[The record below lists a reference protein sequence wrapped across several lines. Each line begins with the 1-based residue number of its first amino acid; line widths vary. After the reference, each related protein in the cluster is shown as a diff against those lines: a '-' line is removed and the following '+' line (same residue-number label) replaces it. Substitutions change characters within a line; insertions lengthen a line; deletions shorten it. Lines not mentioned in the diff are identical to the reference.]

1 VTDPNDDEL
10 DRWLSKDVELLPPA
24 PGTFERVRTRARQRK
39 ARQALASA
47 AALAVV
53 VVGGAFAPAIISSLT
68 STGGGHQRGP
78 ESVAAGSAPAT
89 TAPSGTSHPTS
100 PPQPASPPV
109 STAPQPSS
117 STPVKL
123 TPSSLSQAGNRAK
136 VADHL
141 QPTSI
146 TFVSSQLGAVIGQA
160 PAAGQC
166 SDPATCTSMAGT
178 DDYGQTWFGVSAPA
192 TGPPAGAR
200 GVSQLRFLNQD
211 QGFAYGPELWVT
223 QDGGLAWSRVR
234 LPSGVRVTD
243 LETVDGQVLAVWA
256 RCQGTGPDFAA
267 TCTQFSLE
275 TAAAGNAS
283 DVSGWHAVPG
293 ATGLRSSASSASAV
307 LTLAAGPT
315 TSPDSGTVYLL
326 APDGRLLS
334 GGLAGQRLTAAGQV
348 PAGCLPGLPQAGT
361 GTPSEALLTYQS
373 PNLYMV
379 CSGSAQA
386 VLYDSAD
393 GGRTW
398 TRLHVVPG
406 QGIVTSLAASSGGL
420 IVIATT
426 QDLLTTRDNGHT
438 WNGAVLGQGFSYVG
452 MTDQSRGVALPAG
465 TSLGKVWITRDG
477 GQTWRPSAVRSSR

>member
-1 VTDPNDDEL
+1 VTDQNDDKL
-10 DRWLSKDVELLPPA
+10 DRWLNEDVELLAPA
-24 PGTFERVRTRARQRK
+24 PGTFERVRRRARQRK
-39 ARQALASA
+39 TRQALASA

-53 VVGGAFAPAIISSLT
+53 IVGGVSAPAIISSLT
-68 STGGGHQRGP
+68 SPAGHSPGQESLAGGRTP
-78 ESVAAGSAPAT
+78 T
-89 TAPSGTSHPTS
+89 TATPSGAPSSS
-100 PPQPASPPV
+100 P
-109 STAPQPSS
+109 APQPESS
-117 STPVKL
+117 SVSPIPHPSASLSETIA
-123 TPSSLSQAGNRAK
+123 PSSLSQHRAGAT
-136 VADHL
+136 VASSF